1 MRLKIPHVRVRIVD
15 NRHEDQHEA
24 FGVVF
29 FISLPLTLTPY
40 PFFPWQASRA
50 PTSITDKA
58 DALATDA
65 LEDRQ
70 LDLVLVD
77 ANVLLKIAKHARD
90 SSPESVTGQL
100 LGIDGK
106 TDVEISNC
114 FPFPNADSNA
124 FDDDEDA
131 DAG

>member
-1 MRLKIPHVRVRIVD
+1 M
-15 NRHEDQHEA
+15 
-24 FGVVF
+24 
-29 FISLPLTLTPY
+29 
-40 PFFPWQASRA
+40 
-50 PTSITDKA
+50 
-58 DALATDA
+58 ATDA